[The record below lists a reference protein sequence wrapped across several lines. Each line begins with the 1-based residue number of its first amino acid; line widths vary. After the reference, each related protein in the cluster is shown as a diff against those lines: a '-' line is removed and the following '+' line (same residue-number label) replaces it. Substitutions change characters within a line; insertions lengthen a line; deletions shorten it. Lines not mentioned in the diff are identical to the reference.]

1 MKKLTATTLI
11 ALLAASAVF
20 GGRKTSQLR
29 DWHFNLGDATDAK
42 NENFDCS
49 RWEKV
54 RIPHDWAIDKPF
66 DMNIDIQYAKVE
78 ADGDKTYKLRTGR
91 TGALPCFGVGWYR
104 TSFELDKE
112 EAQKRVFLEFDGAM
126 SLAKIYINSELA
138 GERPYG
144 YSSFCVDAT
153 KFVKAGKNQVA
164 VRLDNK
170 EQSSRWYPGAGLY
183 RFVRVVVKENSHIK
197 YNGVFA
203 TTPNVSADSA
213 MVKIETEVENPDK
226 LSVEHKIFDKNKS
239 SRG

>member
-1 MKKLTATTLI
+1 MKKLAITALI
-11 ALLAASAVF
+11 SLLAVSAVF

-29 DWHFNLGDATDAK
+29 DWHFNLGDVPNANDA
-42 NENFDCS
+42 NFDCS

-54 RIPHDWAIDKPF
+54 RIPHDWAIGKPF
-66 DMNIDIQYAKVE
+66 DMNIDLQYAKVE
-78 ADGDKTYKLRTGR
+78 ADGDKTYNLRTGR

-104 TSFELDKE
+104 TSFKLDKA

-126 SLAKIYINSELA
+126 SLAKVYVNSELA

-170 EQSSRWYPGAGLY
+170 EQSSR
-183 RFVRVVVKENSHIK
+183 
-197 YNGVFA
+197 
-203 TTPNVSADSA
+203 
-213 MVKIETEVENPDK
+213 
-226 LSVEHKIFDKNKS
+226 
-239 SRG
+239 